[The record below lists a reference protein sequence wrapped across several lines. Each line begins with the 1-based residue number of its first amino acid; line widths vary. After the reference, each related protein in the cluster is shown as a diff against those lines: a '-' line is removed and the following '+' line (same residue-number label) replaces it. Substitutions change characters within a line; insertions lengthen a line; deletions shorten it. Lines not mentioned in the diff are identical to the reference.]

1 MSTTAKLLL
10 FIFCLLANSTFAQ
23 TAEEVF
29 KKVSSTL
36 EKLTKIRYDS
46 YREINNKRDD
56 YFAKNSGTSYFEYDP
71 AKEGTLSRFQMQSD
85 KTSQVYNG
93 TEYYILF
100 NNDKTYE
107 GGKRKTSSFSSLS
120 LIYNSITTL
129 KVALPLITSDSSIPK
144 SVKDTAVDGKSFR
157 LLKFELYKKAIEFPG
172 GFVSFDADVTRY
184 YELLVD
190 PASNLPYMIIDRNS
204 IMKDQYHTKT
214 IFTNIDTKPVA
225 SLSKFWFI
233 SDYKGYTL
241 KVEERQQPMIA
252 RGSKVP
258 DWKLAML
265 NGQQADTL
273 QSASLKGKKTVME
286 FWIKNCGYCMLAFPE
301 MKELHKKFG
310 SNTNI
315 VSINS
320 YEERD
325 DVNFFYNREK
335 PQYNM
340 VYGGEKL
347 ATKVGIYSYPAV
359 IITDETGTVIYTSR
373 GFDKKEIEKVL
384 EQ

>member
-1 MSTTAKLLL
+1 MSTNTKIIL
-10 FIFCLLANSTFAQ
+10 FLFCLFANRVLAQ
-23 TAEEVF
+23 PAEEAF
-29 KKVSSTL
+29 QKVSSTL
-36 EKLTKIRYDS
+36 ESLTRIRYDS
-46 YREINNKRDD
+46 YREINNKQDN

-71 AKEGTLSRFQMQSD
+71 TKEGGISRFQMQSD
-85 KTSQVYNG
+85 KTSQLYNG

-100 NNDKTYE
+100 DDKTYE

-129 KVALPLITSDSSIPK
+129 RVALPLITADAAIPK
-144 SVKDTAVDGKSFR
+144 SVKDTSVDGRAFR

-214 IFTNIDTKPVA
+214 IFTNIDTKPA
-225 SLSKFWFI
+225 SALSRSWFI
-233 SDYKGYTL
+233 SDYDGYTIR
-241 KVEERQQPMIA
+241 KEEKQLPLITT
-252 RGSKVP
+252 GSKIP
-258 DWKLAML
+258 EWKLAML
-265 NGQQADTL
+265 NEKKPDTL
-273 QSASLKGKKTVME
+273 LSASLKGKKTIME

-310 SNTNI
+310 NTANI
-315 VSINS
+315 VSVNA

-335 PQYNM
+335 PPYSM
-340 VYGGEKL
+340 LYGGEKL
-347 ATKVGIYSYPAV
+347 ATKMGIYSYPSV
-359 IITDETGTVIYTSR
+359 VITDENGVVIYASR
-373 GFDKKEIEKVL
+373 GFNRKEIEKVL
-384 EQ
+384 MK